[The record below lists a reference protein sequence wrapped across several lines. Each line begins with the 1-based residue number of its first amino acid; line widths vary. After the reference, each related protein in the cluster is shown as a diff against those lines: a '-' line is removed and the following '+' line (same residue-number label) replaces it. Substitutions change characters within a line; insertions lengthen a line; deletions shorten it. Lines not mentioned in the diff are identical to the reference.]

1 MFHVKQLRRPDDD
14 APVWFLAEALGLNSV
29 NRGDRIV
36 DDLPLGRGH
45 GLELV
50 VLARGN
56 HALRRR
62 LHDRNQLIAMPGP
75 VAVDVEQQPDP
86 PFRLSKN
93 RDTGELLKGIQ
104 RLPVGTDE
112 YIEVGAFE
120 VDVATGFV
128 DPGRDVAID
137 IEGVQQPLKEVARPL
152 GVCLHHLGF
161 DGLVAI
167 GTSGSRRAR

>member
-1 MFHVKQLRRPDDD
+1 MFHVKQLGRPDDD
-14 APVWFLAEALGLNSV
+14 TPVWLLAEALGLNSV
-29 NRGDRIV
+29 HRGDRIL
-36 DDLPLGRGH
+36 DDLPLGRGP

-50 VLARGN
+50 VLARGK

-62 LHDRNQLIAMPGP
+62 LQDRNQLIAMPGP

-93 RDTGELLKGIQ
+93 RDTSELLEGIQ
-104 RLPVGTDE
+104 RLPVGANE

-128 DPGRDVAID
+128 NPGRDVAVD
-137 IEGVQQPLKEVARPL
+137 I
-152 GVCLHHLGF
+152 
-161 DGLVAI
+161 
-167 GTSGSRRAR
+167 